1 MNFLEA
7 VKAGY
12 RNYVRFQGRSSRS
25 EYWWWALY
33 QLVVNVVIG
42 LIFGGGTAETG
53 AGSVSF
59 VYQGGIVANLWALAH
74 LLPGLSVGVRRLYDI
89 NRSGWWLLIGLIPF
103 LGALVLFIFYL
114 LDGTPGPNTYGPDPK
129 GRGVEGA
136 AA

>member
-74 LLPGLSVGVRRLYDI
+74 LLPGLSVGVRRLHDI
-89 NRSGWWLLIGLIPF
+89 NRSGWWLLIGLIPIVGLIVLIVWF
-103 LGALVLFIFYL
+103 VKAGDSGNNRFGANPLGPQNVF
-114 LDGTPGPNTYGPDPK
+114 
-129 GRGVEGA
+129 
-136 AA
+136 